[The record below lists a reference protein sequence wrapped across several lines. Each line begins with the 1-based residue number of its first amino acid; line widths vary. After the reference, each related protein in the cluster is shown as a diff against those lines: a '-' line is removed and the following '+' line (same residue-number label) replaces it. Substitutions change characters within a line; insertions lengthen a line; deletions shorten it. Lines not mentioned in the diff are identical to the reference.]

1 MKTSYFVTPRT
12 MDEATFIP
20 SGNAIEHHSA
30 GYSQRFMA
38 TLYIVAAVAFAVI
51 WWTA

>member
-1 MKTSYFVTPRT
+1 MKSSYYVTPRT

-30 GYSQRFMA
+30 GYSFRFMA
-38 TLYIVAAVAFAVI
+38 VLYALAAVAMLAI
-51 WWTA
+51 WVTR